1 MSGYE
6 YEGNLDE
13 DVWRK
18 FEVFIGFWRIWRIID
33 EDDDD
38 NDSKDGEDLMRIEG
52 KKGNEC
58 DNEDSLKEKV
68 VILELKGN
76 WKDDKKLDNEWLK
89 MSVNGGEVVKINV
102 VSLGSEVEVG
112 VVNIL
117 FVYVFYGNKIYLYL
131 RIVFVVLVVCI

>member
-52 KKGNEC
+52 NKGNEC